1 MPVEA
6 GDRYLVRDKSMLKA
20 FAFALDSNDDLIG
33 PIGTAEQ
40 LQQLSI
46 DESNN
51 VLTPA
56 IIAGISY
63 LANRAPDDY
72 LQEVGTIAWWATDQG
87 FVRKFTSDNMRKTA
101 LKLNYPKAYANQ
113 LIKVNDVAFIVNSVA
128 GPQISQESAHL
139 FVHPEF
145 LLIIKN

>member
-72 LQEVGTIAWWATDQG
+72 LQEVGAMAARSTDRA
-87 FVRKFTSDNMRKTA
+87 FNRKYGTDKMRKA
-101 LKLNYPKAYANQ
+101 PPKLNYPKAY
-113 LIKVNDVAFIVNSVA
+113 
-128 GPQISQESAHL
+128 
-139 FVHPEF
+139 
-145 LLIIKN
+145 